1 MKRHFLASCAVH
13 VEYRGAGETRVF
25 LKQTK
30 RLSIL
35 VKRSQ
40 EAGVLF
46 SSETDHAQLCD
57 HDRPTENRCDRQK
70 SENNFSCNRRV
81 IERKQQTATGSYDF
95 RNEHSRV
102 TAISNNSVL
111 QKRHRSF
118 RGRDA
123 ALRRPDSAACCL
135 YLDFTEMFLGKLG
148 RFFAAMMNAI
158 PIATRKNEKNWP
170 RVNGPI
176 NSASGSRKFSIMIR
190 KTA

>member
-1 MKRHFLASCAVH
+1 MR
-13 VEYRGAGETRVF
+13 R
-25 LKQTK
+25 
-30 RLSIL
+30 
-35 VKRSQ
+35 Q
-40 EAGVLF
+40 EERERF
-46 SSETDHAQLCD
+46 SLQSSR
-57 HDRPTENRCDRQK
+57 DRT
-70 SENNFSCNRRV
+70 
-81 IERKQQTATGSYDF
+81 QTADRHRQLRF
-95 RNEHSRV
+95 PERAFPRHRL
-102 TAISNNSVL
+102 SNNSVL

-123 ALRRPDSAACCL
+123 ALRRPYSAACCL